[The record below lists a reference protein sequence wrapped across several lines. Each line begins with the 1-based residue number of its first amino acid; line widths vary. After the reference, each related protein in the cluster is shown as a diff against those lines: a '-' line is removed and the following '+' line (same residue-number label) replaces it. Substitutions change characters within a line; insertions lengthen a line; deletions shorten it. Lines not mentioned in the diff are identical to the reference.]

1 MIRIAVLGDIGSGKS
16 HVAKQFGYPVF
27 NADAEVAR
35 LYKKSRKCYNKLKKA
50 LPAYIVSFP
59 IKKNEISKAIFASQS
74 NLKKVVTIVH
84 PEVRSS
90 MNNFTK
96 KNKSNKFI
104 ILDIPLLMENKIN
117 EKNDILIFV
126 DAEKKEINKR
136 LKKRSNFNLK
146 IAKKFKKLQ
155 LPIELKKK
163 KSDFIIKNNFKN
175 KSVKKNVKKVIKK
188 ILLNA

>member
-16 HVAKQFGYPVF
+16 HIAKLFGYPVF

-35 LYKKSRKCYNKLKKA
+35 LYRKSRKCYNRLKKA

-59 IKKNEISKAIFASQS
+59 IKKNEISKAIIADKW
-74 NLKKVVTIVH
+74 NLKKIVKIVH
-84 PEVRSS
+84 PEVRFS
-90 MNNFTK
+90 MNNFIK
-96 KNKSNKFI
+96 KNKSKKFV
-104 ILDIPLLMENKIN
+104 ILDIPLLIENKIN
-117 EKNDILIFV
+117 KKNDVLIFV
-126 DAEKKEINKR
+126 DAKKKEIKKR
-136 LKKRSNFNLK
+136 LKKRSNFNVK

>member
-16 HVAKQFGYPVF
+16 HVAKLFGYPVF

-35 LYKKSRKCYNKLKKA
+35 LYRKSRKCYNRLKKV

-59 IKKNEISKAIFASQS
+59 IKKNEISKAIIADKW
-74 NLKKVVTIVH
+74 NLKKIVKIVH
-84 PEVRSS
+84 PEVRFS
-90 MNNFTK
+90 MNNFIK
-96 KNKSNKFI
+96 KNKSKKFV
-104 ILDIPLLMENKIN
+104 ILDIPLLIENKIN
-117 EKNDILIFV
+117 KKNDVLIFV
-126 DAEKKEINKR
+126 DAKKKEIKKR
-136 LKKRSNFNLK
+136 LKKRSNFNVK